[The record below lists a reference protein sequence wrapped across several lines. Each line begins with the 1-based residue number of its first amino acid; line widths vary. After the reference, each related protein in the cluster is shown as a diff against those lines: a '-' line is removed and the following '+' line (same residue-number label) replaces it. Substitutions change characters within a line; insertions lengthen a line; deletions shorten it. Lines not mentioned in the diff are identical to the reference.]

1 MFSTLPFLVGAGST
15 YELIIAASAVIIISF
30 IFGELAKKTSV
41 PSVLMLIVLGIVANI
56 VLADKLEGV
65 DFMPILTILGTIGLI
80 MIVLEAA
87 LELELKREK
96 LIPIAKSMLI
106 ALIGLIA
113 STWAAAWILLYNVP
127 GMTSTSAWLYAT
139 TLSILSS
146 AIIIPSVGDLRQ
158 DKKEFHIYESTFSDI
173 MGIMLF
179 YFLAGQLEAAEGTNG
194 TLEFMLKTALTVII
208 SLVIS
213 YLICLLYTSP
223 SPRDATLSRM
233 PSSA

>member
-80 MIVLEAA
+80 MI
-87 LELELKREK
+87 
-96 LIPIAKSMLI
+96 
-106 ALIGLIA
+106 
-113 STWAAAWILLYNVP
+113 
-127 GMTSTSAWLYAT
+127 
-139 TLSILSS
+139 
-146 AIIIPSVGDLRQ
+146 
-158 DKKEFHIYESTFSDI
+158 
-173 MGIMLF
+173 
-179 YFLAGQLEAAEGTNG
+179 
-194 TLEFMLKTALTVII
+194 
-208 SLVIS
+208 
-213 YLICLLYTSP
+213 CLLYTSP
-223 SPRDATLSRM
+223 SPRDRTRSRM